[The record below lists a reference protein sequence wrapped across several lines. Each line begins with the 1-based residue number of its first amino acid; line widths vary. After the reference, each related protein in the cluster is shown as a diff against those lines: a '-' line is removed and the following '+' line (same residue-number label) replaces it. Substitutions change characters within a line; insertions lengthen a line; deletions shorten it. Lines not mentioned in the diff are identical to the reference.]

1 MCRYDLKHNQVVLYS
16 DKCSSQDKVTSVLAH
31 ELVHMYDHCVARLD
45 WDNILHLACSEVR
58 AYSLAH
64 CTGPIAAALQDGG
77 SWTAVSRQHGEC
89 VRRVLHFT
97 SKFKTVKLLFDL
109 HFQFFH
115 LI

>member
-1 MCRYDLKHNQVVLYS
+1 MYFCRYDLKHNQVVLYS

-64 CTGPIAAALQDGG
+64 CAGPIAAALQDGG
-77 SWTAVSRQHGEC
+77 SWTSVSRQHGEC
-89 VRRVLHFT
+89 VRTVLNFT
-97 SKFKTVKLLFDL
+97 SKYKTIKLLFDL
-109 HFQFFH
+109 HCH
-115 LI
+115 LL